1 MTKWGEKDLSSW
13 DKFYALKIRQWKVVD
28 RLIRESRRFGT
39 SGATH
44 GVFGTEIFS
53 PRFEFFGG
61 SPNVLPS
68 RYPSYYFPF
77 SAAAETKITGL
88 D

>member
-44 GVFGTEIFS
+44 GVFGTEIFLASSFLVDRQTFSLRVIRPIIFPS
-53 PRFEFFGG
+53 PPR
-61 SPNVLPS
+61 P
-68 RYPSYYFPF
+68 RR
-77 SAAAETKITGL
+77 K
-88 D
+88 

>member
-1 MTKWGEKDLSSW
+1 MEGGGPVNSRKSSLR
-13 DKFYALKIRQWKVVD
+13 DECAI
-28 RLIRESRRFGT
+28 
-39 SGATH
+39 H

>member
-1 MTKWGEKDLSSW
+1 MEGGGGPVNSRKSS
-13 DKFYALKIRQWKVVD
+13 LR
-28 RLIRESRRFGT
+28 
-39 SGATH
+39 GATR
-44 GVFGTEIFS
+44 GVFGTDIFSPS

>member
-1 MTKWGEKDLSSW
+1 MEGGGPVNSRKSSLRDEW
-13 DKFYALKIRQWKVVD
+13 R
-28 RLIRESRRFGT
+28 
-39 SGATH
+39 